1 MNMKWFVFA
10 GILLMVVSTTA
21 LAEQMYVS
29 EIIEITLRTGPGIDH
44 KVIAMVQSG
53 QQLEILK
60 PGNEWT
66 KVRLPNG
73 KEGYVLSRFLTN
85 KKPSELKL
93 RELQQKYQA
102 LQAKADSLLED
113 YNRQK
118 QQNENLLAELA
129 SKEELIA
136 KLSKSYE
143 KLRQDSAEFLSL
155 KEKYKKASAQLAEL
169 TEKTRKYEETLTTL
183 QKRQIFRWVLT
194 GAGILLVGF
203 LIGMSSRR
211 QRRRSSL
218 L

>member
-143 KLRQDSAEFLSL
+143 TLRQDSAEFLSL